1 MTMQAVALVTGASGN
16 LGRVVCARLELAGMR
31 VIGVERSRALLDGEV
46 LAELDLSSSASTHAL
61 MKTVH
66 ARLGRLDAV
75 VHTVGTFRASGPT
88 SAWSDEDLRS
98 LFDTNVLTTAH
109 VLSAALGVMV
119 PEKRGAIAVVASTA
133 ALVGGSMVAAYSA
146 SKAAQLRLVE
156 SAAAEVK
163 NAGISIAAVL
173 PGTMDTPQNRSA
185 MPDADRS
192 RWVTLDEVS
201 DVIAFLLTP
210 AGATLSG
217 QALRV
222 SRE

>member
-1 MTMQAVALVTGASGN
+1 
-16 LGRVVCARLELAGMR
+16 
-31 VIGVERSRALLDGEV
+31 
-46 LAELDLSSSASTHAL
+46 
-61 MKTVH
+61 
-66 ARLGRLDAV
+66 
-75 VHTVGTFRASGPT
+75 
-88 SAWSDEDLRS
+88 
-98 LFDTNVLTTAH
+98 
-109 VLSAALGVMV
+109 VLSAALAVMV

-133 ALVGGSMVAAYSA
+133 ALSGNAMVAAYSA

-163 NAGISIAAVL
+163 SAGISVAAVL

-192 RWVTLDEVS
+192 RWVTLDEVA
-201 DVIAFLLTP
+201 DVIAFLLGP
-210 AGATLSG
+210 AGATMTG